1 MNAIRIRR
9 GHQFGAGHRYLLAEI
24 AAAALAAVLLSALYF
39 STAHSSS
46 QSLDKMPPTSAI
58 AKAQES
64 QERVA
69 QPARGPI
76 VLGGATFHEGVDL
89 KDAEVEPD
97 PSPRAVAAY

>member
-9 GHQFGAGHRYLLAEI
+9 GHQFGAGHRYLLAEL
-24 AAAALAAVLLSALYF
+24 AAGALAAVLLSALYF

-58 AKAQES
+58 ATAHES
-64 QERVA
+64 RDRVA
-69 QPARGPI
+69 PSARGPI

-97 PSPRAVAAY
+97 PSARAVAAY